1 MFYNFQNL
9 KFKYQLS
16 YKQYTE
22 FESLCYVN
30 EVPVL
35 LLYMCCISTSF
46 KCCFLLLILLF
57 VQQTECKSVCFPK
70 NASKS
75 DQRSKLKVHVS

>member
-9 KFKYQLS
+9 KVKYQLS

-35 LLYMCCISTSF
+35 LLFICVV
-46 KCCFLLLILLF
+46 L
-57 VQQTECKSVCFPK
+57 VQ
-70 NASKS
+70 
-75 DQRSKLKVHVS
+75 VSNVAFFC

>member
-9 KFKYQLS
+9 KVKYQLS

-35 LLYMCCISTSF
+35 LLFICVVLVYKFQMLLSF
-46 KCCFLLLILLF
+46 VDIIICP
-57 VQQTECKSVCFPK
+57 T
-70 NASKS
+70 N
-75 DQRSKLKVHVS
+75 RM